1 MNRIVGLAVISVL
14 IILLSGCS
22 INSSSE
28 NISEK
33 DESEPVIVIGEA
45 EDIEIKAAEEKETE
59 DVEIKAAEEKETEN
73 EIVSTENEKSETAG
87 IEAEKSENAGIESE
101 EMEAAENSI
110 DKKLLQYIGEASQII
125 TVEASL
131 SSAVVTLYDRL
142 PDDTFEQVLST
153 NASIGKNGIGK
164 EREGDCKTPS
174 GVYHFTMAFGSM
186 ENPGSLIPYTQVD
199 ERHVWVDDPSSALYN
214 RFVDTTQVV
223 KDWSSA
229 EKLCL
234 SASSYNYA
242 LALDYNSACVPGKG
256 SAIFMHCLPT
266 KGFGC
271 IAIPQEMM
279 KQMLTLVKPDCVI
292 AIY

>member
-1 MNRIVGLAVISVL
+1 MNRIARLAVVSIFIV
-14 IILLSGCS
+14 LLSGCS
-22 INSSSE
+22 FNSSSE
-28 NISEK
+28 NISEN
-33 DESEPVIVIGEA
+33 DESEPLIVIGEA
-45 EDIEIKAAEEKETE
+45 GDIENGNIIDVKLPDNADRAAETKAAEEKE
-59 DVEIKAAEEKETEN
+59 AEKEIEN
-73 EIVSTENEKSETAG
+73 AENEKSETAG
-87 IEAEKSENAGIESE
+87 IEAEESE
-101 EMEAAENSI
+101 ETEAAENLTE
-110 DKKLLQYIGEASQII
+110 KKLLQYIGEASQII

-186 ENPGSLIPYTQVD
+186 VDPGSLIPYTQVD
-199 ERHVWVDDPSSALYN
+199 ERHIWVDDPSSALYN
-214 RFVDTTQVV
+214 RFVDTTQAV
-223 KDWSSA
+223 KDWNSA

-234 SASSYNYA
+234 SSSSYNYA
-242 LALDYNSACVPGKG
+242 LALDYNSACIPGKG

-271 IAIPQEMM
+271 IAIPQEVM
-279 KQMLTLVKPDCVI
+279 KQLLTLVKPDCVI